1 MLSTPPQLPNST
13 DLNSLS
19 EQTDKNTEANKSDTE
34 SLHKS
39 ISKSSSSS
47 SLSTLDNTEYS
58 NNNGNSL
65 STLNSQNLGSISV
78 EEAFNTLDQGEQ
90 RQDNLRLPEW

>member
-47 SLSTLDNTEYS
+47 SLSPRWITRNTQ
-58 NNNGNSL
+58 
-65 STLNSQNLGSISV
+65 TIM
-78 EEAFNTLDQGEQ
+78 AT
-90 RQDNLRLPEW
+90 PCPP